1 MFVVSF
7 QNKLKMFLRE
17 AFLTK
22 SGKTL
27 DWVQSGNDTI
37 SRTVME
43 VVDYEKDAGVIGLES
58 EAQQYV
64 H

>member
-1 MFVVSF
+1 MYLCPFEYAI
-7 QNKLKMFLRE
+7 QKLRE
-17 AFLTK
+17 AFQTK
-22 SGKTL
+22 SGETL
-27 DWVQSGNDTI
+27 DWDQSGNDTI